1 MNYRYLFLGV
11 SLALNLLLGWAILWG
26 DNGVVA
32 YRHLKQEYAALSG
45 RIESLQADNL
55 ELSREIKL
63 LQNDPR
69 FIEQT
74 IRKRLNFI
82 KDNELLYIFPD
93 DQAEQTVEGV
103 NEPKN

>member
-1 MNYRYLFLGV
+1 MTYRYLFLGV
-11 SLALNLLLGWAILWG
+11 SLALDLVLGWTLLWG
-26 DNGVVA
+26 ENGAGA
-32 YRHLKQEYAALSG
+32 YRSLKREYAALGG
-45 RIESLQADNL
+45 RIESLQSVNL

-63 LQNDPR
+63 LQNDKR

-93 DQAEQTVEGV
+93 AQAEQTVEGL